1 MIKNRRRT
9 VWVLGSVTAVFSG
22 FAYLLLLNAAFVN
35 RQQEFGAY
43 GQYNRTLRVV
53 RTTGDYHLVSHGVR
67 RELELAHLFH
77 VEEFYLKLRDHGG
90 RVAEFRF
97 KKGAAEMQQTD
108 DAALRAI
115 VRAKFDQ
122 AVAAR

>member
-1 MIKNRRRT
+1 MTKRRRRIA
-9 VWVLGSVTAVFSG
+9 WALGVTAVFSG
-22 FAYLLLLNAAFVN
+22 LAYLLLLNAAFVN

-43 GQYNRTLRVV
+43 GPYHRTLRVI

-77 VEEFYLKLRDHGG
+77 IEEFYLKLRDQRGK
-90 RVAEFRF
+90 VAEIRF
-97 KKGAAEMQQTD
+97 EKGTAEMQQKD
-108 DAALRAI
+108 DASLRAI

-122 AVAAR
+122 AVSAR